1 MLLNNSPI
9 KSGNSRREI
18 IMDIN
23 IKKELLKQLSEIN
36 ARLDNVDDSKE
47 WAILQVA
54 KSNVLSSLQL
64 YFEQRRS

>member
-1 MLLNNSPI
+1 
-9 KSGNSRREI
+9 
-18 IMDIN
+18 MDIN
-23 IKKELLKQLSEIN
+23 IKKELLKQLNEIN
-36 ARLDNVDDSKE
+36 ARLDNVDDFKE

>member
-1 MLLNNSPI
+1 VRTKKEEN
-9 KSGNSRREI
+9 G
-18 IMDIN
+18 MDIN
-23 IKKELLKQLSEIN
+23 IRKELLKQLSEIN

-64 YFEQRRS
+64 YFEQRRP

>member
-1 MLLNNSPI
+1 LTKKEEN
-9 KSGNSRREI
+9 G
-18 IMDIN
+18 MDIN
-23 IKKELLKQLSEIN
+23 IRKELLKQLSEIN

-64 YFEQRRS
+64 YFEQRRP